1 MRSFFFTLRPCGIIP
16 LVNSGHLKHDFLK
29 KIICFGPKLIWSPT
43 FIQLHQLG
51 LFSRDSSFKWV
62 RLWPKNSIH
71 FMKQA
76 RYPYFFTS
84 QDGLIVYIIFSLYK
98 LGSLTHFFYCYM
110 NDWTYDP
117 FVSSNLWSI
126 CFLNESRPTAHII
139 SLIPSCYYCFFFFG
153 SYLHLS
159 HKTTLLSKLKY
170 TKKKNF

>member
-1 MRSFFFTLRPCGIIP
+1 
-16 LVNSGHLKHDFLK
+16 
-29 KIICFGPKLIWSPT
+29 
-43 FIQLHQLG
+43 
-51 LFSRDSSFKWV
+51 
-62 RLWPKNSIH
+62 
-71 FMKQA
+71 MKQA

-139 SLIPSCYYCFFFFG
+139 SLIPSCYYYFFFLGHIFIYHIKLPCCP
-153 SYLHLS
+153 SSNTLKKKKFKPLIF
-159 HKTTLLSKLKY
+159 LLSPHFPRNPFKQRKVFMWEKPTPLG
-170 TKKKNF
+170 